1 MISQQTE
8 FEITQHL
15 TQKKELMNIV
25 KPIFQDYVKL
35 MYASEISD
43 LTQLI
48 DLYVISFILIIPD
61 NVNRRNIKYL
71 AIEYI
76 NKDIDFQY
84 HIQDTNKSHS
94 KEYMHKWLDSY
105 LKFY

>member
-1 MISQQTE
+1 
-8 FEITQHL
+8 
-15 TQKKELMNIV
+15 MNIV

-61 NVNRRNIKYL
+61 NVNIRNVKYL

-84 HIQDTNKSHS
+84 YIQDTNKSHS